1 MAFASEKHIKAW
13 ETGEY
18 PCDKCDG
25 FMEFEDDTE
34 EILVCRKCG
43 YSVEVE
49 KYGYSDEEY
58 EALYPTKEE
67 VLGCYNE
74 DESSESYDEVFNELD
89 D

>member
-34 EILVCRKCG
+34 
-43 YSVEVE
+43 
-49 KYGYSDEEY
+49 
-58 EALYPTKEE
+58 
-67 VLGCYNE
+67 
-74 DESSESYDEVFNELD
+74 VF
-89 D
+89 